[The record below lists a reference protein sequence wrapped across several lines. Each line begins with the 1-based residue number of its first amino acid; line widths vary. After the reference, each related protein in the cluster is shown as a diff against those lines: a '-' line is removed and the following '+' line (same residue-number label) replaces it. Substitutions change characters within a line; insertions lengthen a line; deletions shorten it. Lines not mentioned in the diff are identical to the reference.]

1 MKEYFTVNRHKSFF
15 QLFVTAILLSL
26 GWTIYFISRDQVVD
40 TSTII
45 VGYFATAI
53 ILPLFSQII
62 SIGQEV
68 IEFNRISKILNN
80 EPFDQLTKIGFSK
93 TLTDRTSKYL
103 SSNPK
108 LYGTIDNYS
117 VNIEMEKGVVRIIV
131 GADLDLIEKSHM
143 TELKRIFGKDNVEY
157 DVGVALLY
165 KPSRRKDLIF
175 QDLNSELR
183 QLTSFLRT
191 NKIDPWDDNGNA

>member
-1 MKEYFTVNRHKSFF
+1 MKEYFKVNRHKFFF

-26 GWTIYFISRDQVVD
+26 GWTVYFSSRDQILD
-40 TSTII
+40 SSTII
-45 VGYFATAI
+45 VGYFAAAI
-53 ILPLFSQII
+53 ILPFFSQILT
-62 SIGQEV
+62 IGQEV

-80 EPFDQLTKIGFSK
+80 EPFDQLATIGFSK
-93 TLTDRTSKYL
+93 TLTDRTSKYV
-103 SSNPK
+103 SSNPM
-108 LYGTIDNYS
+108 LRGTIDNYS

-157 DVGVALLY
+157 DVGIALLY
-165 KPSRRKDLIF
+165 KPYRRKDLIF

-183 QLTSFLRT
+183 QLISFLKT